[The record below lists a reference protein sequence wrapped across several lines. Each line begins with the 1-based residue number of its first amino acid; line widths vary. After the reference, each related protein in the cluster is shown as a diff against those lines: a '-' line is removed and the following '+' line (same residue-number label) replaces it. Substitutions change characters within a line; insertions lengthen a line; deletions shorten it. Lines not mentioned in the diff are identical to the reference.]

1 MKLSVFTDEISP
13 SSARAV
19 ELAAAWGV
27 SHIEV
32 RAIDGVRFP
41 RLGDAELQDFQ
52 RRFED
57 AGLAVS
63 GVSPGL
69 FKCRL
74 DDPSIDQD
82 MTETLPRACEWARRW
97 GSDRVSCFAFR
108 RAGDTQMPD
117 EVVDRLAGMCEAAER
132 AGCRLLLENEAG
144 CWGGTGRLAAGIIR
158 RVGEDRLGLCWDPG
172 NAARAGSASP
182 YPDEYEELRDSNGAT
197 IGCVHLKNYVSAT
210 GAWGLLEGPDID
222 WRAQLRALRGDGY
235 DGFVVVETHTDEL
248 HEAFGL
254 VDERLT
260 PRESNTLRN
269 IEFARGCL

>member
-13 SSARAV
+13 SPARAV

-32 RAIDGVRFP
+32 RGLDGGRFP
-41 RLGDAELQDFQ
+41 RVGDAELQDFQ
-52 RRFED
+52 RRIED

-74 DDPSIDQD
+74 GEPSIDRE
-82 MTETLPRACEWARRW
+82 MAEVLPRACEWALRW
-97 GSDRVSCFAFR
+97 GTDRVSCFAFR
-108 RAGDTQMPD
+108 RGVETPMPD
-117 EVVDRLAGMCEAAER
+117 EVVDRVAVMCEIAGG

-144 CWGGTGRLAAGIIR
+144 CWAGTGLQAAGIIR
-158 RVGEDRLGLCWDPG
+158 RVGGERLGLCWDPG

-182 YPDEYEELRDSNGAT
+182 FPGEYEELRDSEGT
-197 IGCVHLKNYVSAT
+197 GVDGLHMKNYVSAAGT
-210 GAWGLLEGPDID
+210 WGLLEGPDID
-222 WRAQLRALRGDGY
+222 WRALLKTLKGDGY
-235 DGFVVVETHTDEL
+235 EGFVVVETHTDRL
-248 HEAFGL
+248 HEGFGL

-260 PRESNTLRN
+260 PKESNTLRN
-269 IEFARGCL
+269 IEFARMCL

>member
-13 SSARAV
+13 SPARAV
-19 ELAAAWGV
+19 ELAAAWGI

-32 RAIDGVRFP
+32 RGLDGGRFP
-41 RLGDAELQDFQ
+41 RLEDAGLRDFQ

-74 DDPSIDQD
+74 DDPSIDRN
-82 MTETLPRACEWARRW
+82 MTEVLPRACEWAQRW
-97 GSDRVSCFAFR
+97 GTDRVSCFAFR
-108 RAGDTQMPD
+108 RAGKTQMPD
-117 EVVDRLAGMCEAAER
+117 EVVDRLAGMCEAVSA

-144 CWGGTGRLAAGIIR
+144 CWGGTGLQAAAIIR
-158 RVGEDRLGLCWDPG
+158 RVGGERLGLCWDPG

-182 YPDEYEELRDSNGAT
+182 YPDELEELRGPDGPA
-197 IGCVHLKNYVSAT
+197 IGCVHMKNYVSAA
-210 GAWGLLEGPDID
+210 GDWGLLEGPDID
-222 WRAQLRALRGDGY
+222 WRALLKALQGNGY
-235 DGFVVVETHTDEL
+235 DGFVVVETHTDRL
-248 HEAFGL
+248 HEAFGP
-254 VDERLT
+254 VDESLT

-269 IEFARGCL
+269 IEFARMCL